1 MRQCDSVNRTCRGL
15 DFLKGESM
23 KTTQTIA
30 ATTAA
35 LLTALLLVGCGTSDV
50 DSELR
55 EPAEHNPFSEGTPAP
70 DPQVLELEALQAET
84 FEGRNESELWDQS
97 EPNPLRRFE
106 GGAPAPDP
114 QVLELEALQAET
126 FETDTP

>member
-1 MRQCDSVNRTCRGL
+1 
-15 DFLKGESM
+15 M

-55 EPAEHNPFSEGTPAP
+55 GPADHNPFLDGTPAP

-84 FEGRNESELWDQS
+84 FETDEV
-97 EPNPLRRFE
+97 NP
-106 GGAPAPDP
+106 
-114 QVLELEALQAET
+114 
-126 FETDTP
+126 

>member
-1 MRQCDSVNRTCRGL
+1 
-15 DFLKGESM
+15 M

-55 EPAEHNPFSEGTPAP
+55 EPAEQNPFSEGTPAP

-84 FEGRNESELWDQS
+84 FDGRNESEVWDQA
-97 EPNPLRRFE
+97 EPNPLR
-106 GGAPAPDP
+106 
-114 QVLELEALQAET
+114 QI
-126 FETDTP
+126 ETDTPLR